1 MRVIDAYTGR
11 EVRIGDNL
19 RDPQGR
25 SWRLMSVE
33 DFGLFDA
40 LAHIEIEGRDQ
51 VVRLHVRL
59 LHPRFL
65 FQRVGFVP
73 T

>member
-1 MRVIDAYTGR
+1 MRVVDGFTGR
-11 EVRIGDNL
+11 EVRVGDTL
-19 RDPQGR
+19 SDPHGR

-51 VVRLHVRL
+51 VVRLQVRL
-59 LHPRFL
+59 LHPKFL